1 VPVPVRRCRN
11 RDGGAT
17 EVSVAL
23 ASVQSWCRFRLS
35 AQARKG
41 QERGGS
47 LSCASTDRPPV
58 TRFPSRRAA
67 GQRDAMRC
75 DALARR
81 GQSIPDSSA
90 CNCSNRRRPVERG
103 EASIGRPASQPC
115 PETVSLTVPVPVA
128 VPHLGI
134 SNRSVRARSR
144 PESIFRSIT
153 APTRTRPAHRSR
165 RAHSFASCCP
175 VEDEM
180 HARARA
186 RTGTE
191 RGSEG
196 WGAERRIDPGGA
208 GGGRSMDLG
217 CARGGAAGA
226 CHGRAG
232 GLSVRSIPT
241 SRVGSTGH
249 GRMDPRPARLH
260 HCMRLRPTATG
271 RWQAA
276 TAACLRGRTVPGT
289 EWPGT
294 GRRWRDWGRWGAL
307 ALWRWWRA
315 VGAKAQGI
323 AATPAGRVTL
333 TRGACPRTEE
343 DTCRHRVRRR
353 CSLV

>member
-1 VPVPVRRCRN
+1 MRWL
-11 RDGGAT
+11 GGVNPFLIPPPAT
-17 EVSVAL
+17 A
-23 ASVQSWCRFRLS
+23 AI
-35 AQARKG
+35 
-41 QERGGS
+41 GG
-47 LSCASTDRPPV
+47 V
-58 TRFPSRRAA
+58 PSRGERRPSA
-67 GQRDAMRC
+67 GQPAMPRN
-75 DALARR
+75 
-81 GQSIPDSSA
+81 S
-90 CNCSNRRRPVERG
+90 
-103 EASIGRPASQPC
+103 
-115 PETVSLTVPVPVA
+115 
-128 VPHLGI
+128 VPHRPRPRPCRCPPLGHLQPI
-134 SNRSVRARSR
+134 R
-144 PESIFRSIT
+144 PSTVASGKHLQIT

>member
-1 VPVPVRRCRN
+1 MRWL
-11 RDGGAT
+11 GGVNPFLIPPPAT
-17 EVSVAL
+17 A
-23 ASVQSWCRFRLS
+23 AI
-35 AQARKG
+35 
-41 QERGGS
+41 GG
-47 LSCASTDRPPV
+47 V
-58 TRFPSRRAA
+58 PSRGERRPSA
-67 GQRDAMRC
+67 GQPAMPRN
-75 DALARR
+75 
-81 GQSIPDSSA
+81 S
-90 CNCSNRRRPVERG
+90 
-103 EASIGRPASQPC
+103 
-115 PETVSLTVPVPVA
+115 
-128 VPHLGI
+128 VPHRPRPRPCRCPPLGHLQPI
-134 SNRSVRARSR
+134 R
-144 PESIFRSIT
+144 PSTVASGKHLQIT

-271 RWQAA
+271 RRRRRRVCVDAL
-276 TAACLRGRTVPGT
+276 CRGRSGPGQGGAG
-289 EWPGT
+289 EIGGGGGHWPCG
-294 GRRWRDWGRWGAL
+294 GGGARWEPKPKASPQRQQGA
-307 ALWRWWRA
+307 
-315 VGAKAQGI
+315 
-323 AATPAGRVTL
+323 
-333 TRGACPRTEE
+333 
-343 DTCRHRVRRR
+343 
-353 CSLV
+353 